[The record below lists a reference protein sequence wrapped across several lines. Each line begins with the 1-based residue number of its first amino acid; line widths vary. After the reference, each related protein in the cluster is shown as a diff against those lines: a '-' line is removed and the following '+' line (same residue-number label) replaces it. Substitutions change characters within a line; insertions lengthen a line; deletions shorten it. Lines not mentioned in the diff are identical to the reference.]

1 MFKAVFK
8 EAWISFEYLIVNH
21 THTMTKSTTCPLRI
35 HLFHER
41 MNTFSP
47 FLSHNVVS

>member
-21 THTMTKSTTCPLRI
+21 THTYNDQEYNMP
-35 HLFHER
+35 FE
-41 MNTFSP
+41 NSP
-47 FLSHNVVS
+47 VS